1 MGTIQEALRELRGQ
15 RTLSENKRTVR
26 TNKKVVTESADKP
39 NKNITEGTLYD
50 KVLALAGR
58 KNVKKEDLEQD
69 TEVETTDAVVNSPEL
84 LDAPAEDNATLETP
98 EENTEAEDIRTDK
111 EIFLDYLV
119 NNFDEKQVKKACKA
133 LDIEIPEEKDDKE
146 DDDDADKDNADKND
160 ADEDDTAEDDAELEN
175 DDKEIE
181 EELGD
186 VDADGDPIDTK
197 FNFEKAF
204 SQSK

>member
-15 RTLSENKRTVR
+15 RTLSENKKTVR
-26 TNKKVVTESADKP
+26 TTKKVVNESVDDS

-50 KVLALAGR
+50 KVLALAG
-58 KNVKKEDLEQD
+58 KKSVKKEDLEQD
-69 TEVETTDAVVNSPEL
+69 TEVETTDDVTDNPEL

-98 EENTEAEDIRTDK
+98 EENTEAEDARTDE

-119 NNFDEKQVKKACKA
+119 NNFDEKQVEKACKA

-146 DDDDADKDNADKND
+146 DDDDSDKDNT
-160 ADEDDTAEDDAELEN
+160 DEDDADKDDAELEN
-175 DDKEIE
+175 DDKEDKEIE

>member
-1 MGTIQEALRELRGQ
+1 MGTIQEALRELRQQ
-15 RTLSENKRTVR
+15 RTLSENKKRVR
-26 TNKKVVTESADKP
+26 TTKKVVNESVD
-39 NKNITEGTLYD
+39 NSNENISEGTLYD
-50 KVLALAGR
+50 KVLALANSGR
-58 KNVKKEDLEQD
+58 KKVKKEDLEQD
-69 TEVETTDAVVNSPEL
+69 TEAEDGVVDNPEL
-84 LDAPAEDNATLETP
+84 LDAPAEDDANLETP
-98 EENTEAEDIRTDK
+98 EENTEAEDTRTDE

-133 LDIEIPEEKDDKE
+133 LDIEIPEEDDK
-146 DDDDADKDNADKND
+146 DDDADKDDADK
-160 ADEDDTAEDDAELEN
+160 DDAELEN
-175 DDKEIE
+175 DDDKELE